1 VDSPIVQVASLAYAH
16 LGVDINALTVSSTD
30 SNVPMS
36 MGIPAITI
44 SGGGEGG
51 GAHSPNEWFAP
62 VDSHLGPQA
71 VLLNILTLVGVNGV
85 STPTLK

>member
-1 VDSPIVQVASLAYAH
+1 
-16 LGVDINALTVSSTD
+16 
-30 SNVPMS
+30 MS